1 MTEQT
6 LLEVPLLITGL
17 FIISACKFRFDIKFE
32 AFDTLAIVK
41 MTDIGR
47 IHVSV
52 YAGAQEEFYL
62 SENLTNT
69 FTLF

>member
-6 LLEVPLLITGL
+6 LLEAPLLITGL

-47 IHVSV
+47 IHVSGFSV
-52 YAGAQEEFYL
+52 YA
-62 SENLTNT
+62 
-69 FTLF
+69 